1 MQVPVKM
8 RDMTH
13 SHGRHDSLKS
23 ATGLSDGADR
33 SESWDGECAS
43 GARQDLCYVCDKDH
57 HGSFACATRLMS
69 CFAPSS
75 SRDVTRDTCAT
86 WIIMDHSH
94 VRHDS
99 CHVFAPSRSRDVTHV
114 TCATRIVLNYSHV

>member
-43 GARQDLCYVCDKDH
+43 GARRDSERDKTYVT
-57 HGSFACATRLMS
+57 CATR
-69 CFAPSS
+69 
-75 SRDVTRDTCAT
+75 
-86 WIIMDHSH
+86 IIMDHLH

-99 CHVFAPSRSRDVTHV
+99 CHVSLRVRRGT
-114 TCATRIVLNYSHV
+114 